1 MNNVD
6 WDALIPELKQWNG
19 GDGIDAES
27 WVGCEGNFQLA
38 SAYSLIFWPTFTEY
52 DGMVFRGA
60 VDPTHIE
67 AWLKSCSDDKR
78 SVEATVNHLHIVDLH
93 HAQCADASVERIVYL
108 GNVLKEIYAVKLAA
122 QFPNRQFVV
131 EFYEPP
137 NKEMREYQLL
147 FYQRHDS

>member
-1 MNNVD
+1 MNNAD

-19 GDGIDAES
+19 GDGIDPES

-52 DGMVFRGA
+52 DGMVFRGE

-67 AWLKSCSDDKR
+67 AWLKSCSGDKR
-78 SVEATVNHLHIVDLH
+78 SVEATVNHLHILDLH

-108 GNVLKEIYAVKLAA
+108 GNVLKEIYALKLAA
-122 QFPNRQFVV
+122 QFPNRQFTV
-131 EFYEPP
+131 ELYEPP
-137 NKEMREYQLL
+137 NKELREYQLL